1 MGAMGPWSS
10 PAPRSL
16 PRSMVR
22 GFRGRCP
29 HCGAGRLFYRYLK
42 VEPRCKSCAHD
53 LDRYPADDGPA
64 YFTVLI
70 IGHLVVVPILVLF
83 AFQIWKWPIW
93 LILPALLIPV
103 AAITLI
109 ALPLV
114 KGAVVG
120 VLYALDIHRGDAHL
134 HTADAAE

>member
-16 PRSMVR
+16 PRSMAR

-120 VLYALDIHRGDAHL
+120 VLY
-134 HTADAAE
+134 